1 MNQVQIIDRAK
12 KLKELAERGIS
23 GEKDNAKRM
32 YDLHKQKYNLTDEQV
47 VGHKYTESFKV
58 DLSNVSNDEFLNSM
72 NDFLR
77 SDTFAQLVKVLI
89 KVMR

>member
-1 MNQVQIIDRAK
+1 
-12 KLKELAERGIS
+12 
-23 GEKDNAKRM
+23 M
-32 YDLHKQKYNLTDEQV
+32 YALYKQKHNLTDDQV
-47 VGHKYTESFKV
+47 VGHRYTKSFKV
-58 DLSNVSNDEFLNSM
+58 NYSNVSNDEFLNSM